1 MKTQAHEDLNKTT
14 PFLIFLTNELA
25 FIYLI
30 VQISLTF

>member
-1 MKTQAHEDLNKTT
+1 MKTQAQEELNKTES
-14 PFLIFLTNELA
+14 FLIFLTNELA